1 MVNHYLF
8 STFLISK
15 RHLCTFSMWWS
26 TCCLNFNYSRDFSLF
41 HPTILFDVTN
51 MNVHMYVYMYI
62 ENRNNYP
69 STITVTGRRAHDRLG
84 ITASMRLSEFAV
96 HNVCSCDSQGAPI
109 KGVVIFS
116 RKPATRGLHESQNAI
131 DAVLLP
137 LHGCHT
143 MRCILSTKYS
153 KGARGLGAALG
164 QLYS

>member
-1 MVNHYLF
+1 
-8 STFLISK
+8 
-15 RHLCTFSMWWS
+15 
-26 TCCLNFNYSRDFSLF
+26 
-41 HPTILFDVTN
+41 
-51 MNVHMYVYMYI
+51 MYI

-116 RKPATRGLHESQNAI
+116 RKPATRGLHESQNTI

-137 LHGCHT
+137 LHRCHT

-153 KGARGLGAALG
+153 ESARGLGAALG
-164 QLYS
+164 QLHS